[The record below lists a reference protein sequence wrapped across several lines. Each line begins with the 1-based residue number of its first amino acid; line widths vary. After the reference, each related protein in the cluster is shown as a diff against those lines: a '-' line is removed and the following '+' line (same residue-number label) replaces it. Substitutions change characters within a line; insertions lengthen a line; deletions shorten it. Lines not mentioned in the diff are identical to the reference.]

1 MGSTLS
7 TSTPRMRVL
16 VIFCALVSIAIA
28 GGKGKGGKG
37 GKGGKVGK
45 GGKNGKGGKGDN
57 GSNSMESM
65 TTMMGGMGEMMQE
78 MMDEKEGLCLSNDQV
93 HMMCGIG
100 TKLQEKMDAALKQC
114 VPPEM
119 MAATMEDMQD
129 TSMTPNFKLLSSG
142 RAFTLDEP
150 AERKKGKK
158 RPLQMDKK
166 NMKYKKDKKD
176 KKSKKPSKKG
186 KKQNKSTKNKKPS
199 KKPSKPSDFKS
210 CEASCPSMDEM
221 RASAMEEM
229 ETELCVLNAIGW
241 MDDEGNMMQDVE
253 DADMAEFPEA
263 VREAVSEAK
272 IKDCAEVATAAKMEA
287 MMKDKKFQK
296 KYGACFENE
305 CYSEEDMEAMTK
317 MMEMMAGMQCWDRA
331 FTKACT
337 GHIKENLMNMAS
349 NVGK

>member
-1 MGSTLS
+1 MG
-7 TSTPRMRVL
+7 
-16 VIFCALVSIAIA
+16 
-28 GGKGKGGKG
+28 
-37 GKGGKVGK
+37 
-45 GGKNGKGGKGDN
+45 
-57 GSNSMESM
+57 
-65 TTMMGGMGEMMQE
+65 
-78 MMDEKEGLCLSNDQV
+78 
-93 HMMCGIG
+93 
-100 TKLQEKMDAALKQC
+100 KLQEKMDAALKQC

-129 TSMTPNFKLLSSG
+129 MQDMQDPSMASNIKLLSSG
-142 RAFTLDEP
+142 RAFTFDEP
-150 AERKKGKK
+150 SERNKKKFNSK
-158 RPLQMDKK
+158 SNPK
-166 NMKYKKDKKD
+166 NSK
-176 KKSKKPSKKG
+176 KKSKKSKKSKGNKKPSKK
-186 KKQNKSTKNKKPS
+186 KKKPS

-221 RASAMEEM
+221 RTSAMEEM
-229 ETELCVLNAIGW
+229 KTELCVLNAIGW

-253 DADMAEFPEA
+253 DADMSEFPEA
-263 VREAVSEAK
+263 VREAVSDAK

>member
-1 MGSTLS
+1 MGTLS

-28 GGKGKGGKG
+28 GGKGKDGKG
-37 GKGGKVGK
+37 K
-45 GGKNGKGGKGDN
+45 DE
-57 GSNSMESM
+57 ESM
-65 TTMMGGMGEMMQE
+65 ATMMGGKDEMMQE
-78 MMDEKEGLCLSNDQV
+78 MMEEKEGLCLSNDQV

-100 TKLQEKMDAALKQC
+100 TKLQKKMDAALKKC
-114 VPPEM
+114 GPPEM

-129 TSMTPNFKLLSSG
+129 PSMTPATKLLSSG
-142 RAFTLDEP
+142 RAFTFDEP
-150 AERKKGKK
+150 AERKMKEKPNKK
-158 RPLQMDKK
+158 MKKKSKKDKTS
-166 NMKYKKDKKD
+166 KKDKKQKSKKQKKQKS
-176 KKSKKPSKKG
+176 KKSKKPSK
-186 KKQNKSTKNKKPS
+186 PS
-199 KKPSKPSDFKS
+199 CFKS
-210 CEASCPSMDEM
+210 CEASCPSLDEM

-229 ETELCVLNAIGW
+229 KTELCVLNAIGW
-241 MDDEGNMMQDVE
+241 MDEEGNMKQDVE

-305 CYSEEDMEAMTK
+305 CYSEEDREAMTE

-331 FTKACT
+331 FTKACK

-349 NVGK
+349 NTLMGK

>member
-1 MGSTLS
+1 
-7 TSTPRMRVL
+7 
-16 VIFCALVSIAIA
+16 
-28 GGKGKGGKG
+28 
-37 GKGGKVGK
+37 
-45 GGKNGKGGKGDN
+45 
-57 GSNSMESM
+57 
-65 TTMMGGMGEMMQE
+65 MMGGKDDMMQE

-119 MAATMEDMQD
+119 MAATMENMQD
-129 TSMTPNFKLLSSG
+129 TSMTHDMKLLSSG
-142 RAFTLDEP
+142 RAFTFDEP
-150 AERKKGKK
+150 SERKKNSKK
-158 RPLQMDKK
+158 KS
-166 NMKYKKDKKD
+166 KKD
-176 KKSKKPSKKG
+176 KKPSKKN
-186 KKQNKSTKNKKPS
+186 KKPSKMNKKPS

-210 CEASCPSMDEM
+210 CEASCPSLDEM
-221 RASAMEEM
+221 RTSAMEEM
-229 ETELCVLNAIGW
+229 KTELCVLNAIGW
-241 MDDEGNMMQDVE
+241 MDDEGNMKQDVE

-305 CYSEEDMEAMTK
+305 CYSEEDTEALTK

-331 FTKACT
+331 FTKACK
-337 GHIKENLMNMAS
+337 GHIKENLMSMAS
-349 NVGK
+349 NMLMGK

>member
-1 MGSTLS
+1 
-7 TSTPRMRVL
+7 
-16 VIFCALVSIAIA
+16 
-28 GGKGKGGKG
+28 
-37 GKGGKVGK
+37 
-45 GGKNGKGGKGDN
+45 
-57 GSNSMESM
+57 
-65 TTMMGGMGEMMQE
+65 
-78 MMDEKEGLCLSNDQV
+78 
-93 HMMCGIG
+93 
-100 TKLQEKMDAALKQC
+100 
-114 VPPEM
+114 
-119 MAATMEDMQD
+119 
-129 TSMTPNFKLLSSG
+129 MTPTIKLLSSG

-150 AERKKGKK
+150 AERKKKK
-158 RPLQMDKK
+158 KSSK
-166 NMKYKKDKKD
+166 
-176 KKSKKPSKKG
+176 KKSKKSKKSKGNKKPSK
-186 KKQNKSTKNKKPS
+186 KNKKPS

-210 CEASCPSMDEM
+210 CEASCPSLDEM
-221 RASAMEEM
+221 RSSAMEEM
-229 ETELCVLNAIGW
+229 KTELCVLNAIGW

-296 KYGACFENE
+296 KYGACFENA

>member
-1 MGSTLS
+1 MGTLS
-7 TSTPRMRVL
+7 TSRPRMRVL
-16 VIFCALVSIAIA
+16 LIFCALVSIAIA
-28 GGKGKGGKG
+28 GGKGDKGKG
-37 GKGGKVGK
+37 KGK
-45 GGKNGKGGKGDN
+45 GKGDN
-57 GSNSMESM
+57 GGKDEESM
-65 TTMMGGMGEMMQE
+65 ATMVGGKDEMMQE
-78 MMDEKEGLCLSNDQV
+78 MMQEKEGLCLSNDQV

-129 TSMTPNFKLLSSG
+129 SSMTHDMKLLSSG
-142 RAFTLDEP
+142 RAFTFDEP
-150 AERKKGKK
+150 SERKKNSK
-158 RPLQMDKK
+158 
-166 NMKYKKDKKD
+166 
-176 KKSKKPSKKG
+176 KKSKKDKEPSKKNKEPSK
-186 KKQNKSTKNKKPS
+186 KKQNKSKNS

-210 CEASCPSMDEM
+210 CEASCPSLDEM
-221 RASAMEEM
+221 RASAVEEM
-229 ETELCVLNAIGW
+229 KTELCVLNAIGW

-253 DADMAEFPEA
+253 DADMAEFPKA

-305 CYSEEDMEAMTK
+305 CYSEEDREAMTE
-317 MMEMMAGMQCWDRA
+317 MMEVMAGMQCWDRA

-337 GHIKENLMNMAS
+337 GHIKDNLMNTAS
-349 NVGK
+349 SMLNGK

>member
-1 MGSTLS
+1 VISFALLS
-7 TSTPRMRVL
+7 TAM
-16 VIFCALVSIAIA
+16 A
-28 GGKGKGGKG
+28 GKGK
-37 GKGGKVGK
+37 
-45 GGKNGKGGKGDN
+45 DF
-57 GSNSMESM
+57 MQ
-65 TTMMGGMGEMMQE
+65 MMGEAEGKMPDMMGKPSGGMMGKPDVEKPSKGEK
-78 MMDEKEGLCLSNDQV
+78 DGLCLSNDQV

-129 TSMTPNFKLLSSG
+129 MSMETDIKLLSSG
-142 RAFTLDEP
+142 RAFTFDEP
-150 AERKKGKK
+150 SERGRRKNVSKGQKKT
-158 RPLQMDKK
+158 
-166 NMKYKKDKKD
+166 
-176 KKSKKPSKKG
+176 KKSQKNKKKSSKKG
-186 KKQNKSTKNKKPS
+186 KKQNKSKNS

-229 ETELCVLNAIGW
+229 KTELCVLNAIGW

-349 NVGK
+349 NVLMGK

>member
-1 MGSTLS
+1 
-7 TSTPRMRVL
+7 MRVL

-65 TTMMGGMGEMMQE
+65 TTMMGGKDEMMQE
-78 MMDEKEGLCLSNDQV
+78 MMDEEEGLCLPNDQV

-129 TSMTPNFKLLSSG
+129 MQDMSMTSDIKLLSSG
-142 RAFTLDEP
+142 RAFTFDEP
-150 AERKKGKK
+150 SERRKKKSNT
-158 RPLQMDKK
+158 K
-166 NMKYKKDKKD
+166 NAK
-176 KKSKKPSKKG
+176 KKPMKSQKK
-186 KKQNKSTKNKKPS
+186 KKPAKKPS

-221 RASAMEEM
+221 RATAMEEM
-229 ETELCVLNAIGW
+229 KTELCVLNAIGW